1 MRKGIFWVVIDD
13 EETNLISVTA
23 ECDVDGT
30 SIDPDILF
38 SSKSGDNFNHKIE
51 WSRLPRSVT
60 KGKLFNY
67 YPRGRVEIKNG
78 KVKIYINPDVYNDDL
93 KEMIIKLFDLLEH
106 SDKIRVVI
114 DNSAH
119 YQYSR
124 GK

>member
-30 SIDPDILF
+30 SINPDILF

-51 WSRLPRSVT
+51 WSRLPHSVT

-78 KVKIYINPDVYNDDL
+78 KVRIYINPDAYNETVFKL
-93 KEMIIKLFDLLEH
+93 LIKDFDLEECF
-106 SDKIRVVI
+106 DKIRVVI